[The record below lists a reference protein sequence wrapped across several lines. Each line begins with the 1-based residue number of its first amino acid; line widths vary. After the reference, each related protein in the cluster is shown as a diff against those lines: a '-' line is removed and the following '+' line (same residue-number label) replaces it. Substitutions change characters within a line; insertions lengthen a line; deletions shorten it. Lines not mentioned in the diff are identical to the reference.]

1 MDGSVGVD
9 PVTGTPTFTAPLCVK
24 DSLAPRAS
32 AGLAINWRS
41 PFGPVEIDIGYP
53 YLKEPYDRVQA
64 IFFTQRA
71 TF

>member
-1 MDGSVGVD
+1 M
-9 PVTGTPTFTAPLCVK
+9 
-24 DSLAPRAS
+24 
-32 AGLAINWRS
+32 AINWRS